1 MSTKPRTDT
10 LKWIWV
16 ISLYPHQPFP
26 QTGIAQHRE
35 RSSGP
40 MTSTKGGWGWTI
52 SLASQLFNMLHKRLV
67 SVLPSIKC
75 WRNQHS
81 SDYWNSLEQRKM
93 GGYPPT
99 ASTDLQDWKQYR
111 IETSPSGKKMSG
123 TWLQC
128 PMTPMSLAFQH
139 TIQGVS
145 ACLDLH
151 WALKELT

>member
-10 LKWIWV
+10 LKWIWI

-40 MTSTKGGWGWTI
+40 MTSTKGEVRVNHKP
-52 SLASQLFNMLHKRLV
+52 SFPAFQYASQEA
-67 SVLPSIKC
+67 SIKC

-93 GGYPPT
+93 GRHPPT
-99 ASTDLQDWKQYR
+99 ASTDLQGWKQYR